1 MTWLRIATE
10 VDYQTTFSEGQTD
23 YSPNEDRH
31 TSPDGYGPDG
41 RSNKEI
47 PGGSSTVTKSQQP
60 ICKHK
65 STDFNDPMQPSS
77 NPSGSTWDAPGSSAP
92 EGDSWGKQSGV
103 VIHLSFQ
110 GKSAYDPAG
119 WSFNRSAA
127 FSDFVDNAASS
138 IERYKRCGM
147 QRESAAAA
155 LNKIYAA
162 LFTTT
167 PWVTQLATRFLD
179 RIYGTT
185 KAAKCETSAVADSMN
200 ALIDTAFRNGMP
212 KEAARAYVS
221 EEFSAWLDNSPETS
235 VYLQAC
241 LDRAYG
247 AKLCTSE
254 VVAKYKVIR
263 LASDPNSTGV
273 VMAAVD
279 TAESTNVSVCWLSAP
294 ISTED
299 ISSVPAEGVVV
310 LRDATQSEIQMAE
323 QLRRPSSLIVHKS
336 AGTYYLN
343 LFLEQNP
350 LRPMAYTA
358 FRNWCINASLTG
370 DRFLELERV
379 AVSMGVVHMP
389 EGISIAAADVIY
401 APSDGDLSKA
411 KKFNV
416 PDEAAAPPGI
426 KSDDN
431 STDLVKMKKAV

>member
-1 MTWLRIATE
+1 
-10 VDYQTTFSEGQTD
+10 
-23 YSPNEDRH
+23 
-31 TSPDGYGPDG
+31 
-41 RSNKEI
+41 
-47 PGGSSTVTKSQQP
+47 
-60 ICKHK
+60 
-65 STDFNDPMQPSS
+65 
-77 NPSGSTWDAPGSSAP
+77 
-92 EGDSWGKQSGV
+92 
-103 VIHLSFQ
+103 
-110 GKSAYDPAG
+110 
-119 WSFNRSAA
+119 
-127 FSDFVDNAASS
+127 
-138 IERYKRCGM
+138 
-147 QRESAAAA
+147 
-155 LNKIYAA
+155 
-162 LFTTT
+162 
-167 PWVTQLATRFLD
+167 
-179 RIYGTT
+179 
-185 KAAKCETSAVADSMN
+185 
-200 ALIDTAFRNGMP
+200 
-212 KEAARAYVS
+212 
-221 EEFSAWLDNSPETS
+221 
-235 VYLQAC
+235 
-241 LDRAYG
+241 
-247 AKLCTSE
+247 
-254 VVAKYKVIR
+254 
-263 LASDPNSTGV
+263 
-273 VMAAVD
+273 MAAVD